1 MAWVEV
7 VVDLPRGLAD
17 HAQALLFVLGAA
29 GTEEAWRPG
38 EAPPP
43 RQPWD
48 RGSPPPEPA
57 RKHVKAW
64 LEDPDADAV
73 EAELRERLGE
83 DLGPITFAPFVDV
96 DWEAQTHASFP
107 PVEVSERLVVVAPW
121 DADRYDPAIR
131 VVIDPGQGFGTGR
144 HETTRQ
150 ALVALLQW
158 GAPGQSALDVG
169 CGSGVLAIAAARL
182 GLRAAGLDD
191 DPVAVRDAE
200 GNAARN
206 GLDVPF
212 HLGTADAVTGTYDLV
227 MANLFAEVLV
237 EASAALVR
245 VTGGKLVLAGILADR
260 ADAVRAAFDPALRL
274 VSATLDGEW
283 VALVYER
290 P

>member
-7 VVDLPRGLAD
+7 VVDLPGGLAD
-17 HAQALLFVLGAA
+17 HAQALLFALGAA
-29 GTEEAWRPG
+29 GTEEAYRPG
-38 EAPPP
+38 EAPAP

-48 RGSPPPEPA
+48 RGAHAPEPA
-57 RKHVKAW
+57 RRLVKAW
-64 LEDPDADAV
+64 LEDPNPPTV
-73 EAELRERLGE
+73 EAVLRERLGA

-107 PVEVSERLVVVAPW
+107 PVEVSDRLVVVAPW
-121 DADRYDPAIR
+121 DADRYDPAVR

-150 ALVALLQW
+150 ALVALLAHGRT
-158 GAPGQSALDVG
+158 GATALDVG

-182 GLRAAGLDD
+182 GLRAEGLDD

-206 GLDVPF
+206 GLDVSF
-212 HLGTADAVTGTYDLV
+212 RLGAADTVTGTYDVVL
-227 MANLFAEVLV
+227 ANLFAEVLV
-237 EASAALVR
+237 EAAPALIR
-245 VTGGKLVLAGILADR
+245 VTGHTLVLAGILDDR
-260 ADAVRAAFDPALRL
+260 AASVRAAFEP
-274 VSATLDGEW
+274 TLTLASTAVDGEW
-283 VALVYER
+283 VVLVYER